1 MLFALF
7 KKWWGWDIFHPTRT
21 YSSLKFNLK
30 CDFRVLSSFIYYHH
44 HLWYIVVIC
53 RTKNLTFLWASFRKW
68 LHLLAANDLKEQRNW
83 ICQKFL
89 MDFPQPELYLPP
101 LIFTKL
107 SFFWDTLYKLLYNT
121 SGWIFSFLMKIPNF
135 ELFPW
140 KYLIFSCYGLIF
152 SCLQRGGKMKN
163 RYPWCCWIQVKS

>member
-107 SFFWDTLYKLLYNT
+107 SFFWDTLYMRFPSIQNP
-121 SGWIFSFLMKIPNF
+121 IFSVRIFCYAQMSPNGPYDYSICTILCMVQGVSKKT
-135 ELFPW
+135 E
-140 KYLIFSCYGLIF
+140 FSENQLWQI
-152 SCLQRGGKMKN
+152 
-163 RYPWCCWIQVKS
+163 

>member
-30 CDFRVLSSFIYYHH
+30 CDFRVLSSFIFYHH

-107 SFFWDTLYKLLYNT
+107 SFFWDTLYSKYTIWVLKVSPLFHIWKNMCKIFRYFLIVWKT
-121 SGWIFSFLMKIPNF
+121 SLICIVSTMFQF
-135 ELFPW
+135 FPTSS
-140 KYLIFSCYGLIF
+140 KTS
-152 SCLQRGGKMKN
+152 
-163 RYPWCCWIQVKS
+163 KSMFF

>member
-107 SFFWDTLYKLLYNT
+107 SFFWDTLYVYLFAQQGIRVAFALCTWGPKKAKL
-121 SGWIFSFLMKIPNF
+121 SF
-135 ELFPW
+135 
-140 KYLIFSCYGLIF
+140 
-152 SCLQRGGKMKN
+152 
-163 RYPWCCWIQVKS
+163 PWCCSPIQNSCLFPHLYPHHLYITKTF

>member
-101 LIFTKL
+101 LIFTNL
-107 SFFWDTLYKLLYNT
+107 SFFWDTLYMCGVQGTNSSSVGADST
-121 SGWIFSFLMKIPNF
+121 SDDTQGVLDGGWW
-135 ELFPW
+135 E
-140 KYLIFSCYGLIF
+140 
-152 SCLQRGGKMKN
+152 
-163 RYPWCCWIQVKS
+163 